1 MRVAV
6 IILSCFGGLLML
18 DHTVIPM
25 RLMALISSSV
35 ISSSERSHEV
45 LGSLALFALWVGA
58 TALIFGFPGIAWKLF
73 ALLGIVGLYDGLTKD
88 IEEFVFWGA
97 IATGLAALT
106 WLARREK
113 RLADQVAWARTQHE
127 LAVHAALRSLHE
139 TVPELLIRSP
149 NSDDS
154 DPHLSGH
161 VELRPRPAAG
171 RVGTHR

>member
-6 IILSCFGGLLML
+6 IILSCFGGLVML
-18 DHTVIPM
+18 EHTVIPL
-25 RLMALISSSV
+25 RLIAL
-35 ISSSERSHEV
+35 ISSSERSHEG
-45 LGSLALFALWVGA
+45 LGSLVLFALWTGA
-58 TALIFGFPGIAWKLF
+58 TALVYGYPGVAGCLF
-73 ALLGIVGLYDGLTKD
+73 ALVGVARLYDGLTNR
-88 IEEFVFWGA
+88 IEEFVLWGSLA
-97 IATGLAALT
+97 IGLAALT
-106 WLARREK
+106 SLAYREK

-161 VELRPRPAAG
+161 VELWPRPAAG